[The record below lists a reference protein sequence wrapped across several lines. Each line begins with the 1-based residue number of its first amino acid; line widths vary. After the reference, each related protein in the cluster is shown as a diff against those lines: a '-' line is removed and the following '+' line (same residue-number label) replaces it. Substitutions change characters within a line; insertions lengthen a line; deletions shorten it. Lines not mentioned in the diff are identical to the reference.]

1 MHQQLQACSTS
12 AAAQGNLRLLMNALM
27 NNSITCERSGL
38 GAQFFAWRFIEVVLY
53 MGLVHN
59 TSGGAKILTKCFLT
73 RSEKVGF
80 LLLKADLEQ
89 TTAEIRKT
97 NYQFLYKISRAS

>member
-1 MHQQLQACSTS
+1 
-12 AAAQGNLRLLMNALM
+12 MNALM

-89 TTAEIRKT
+89 TTTEIRKT

>member
-1 MHQQLQACSTS
+1 M
-12 AAAQGNLRLLMNALM
+12 
-27 NNSITCERSGL
+27 
-38 GAQFFAWRFIEVVLY
+38 GAQFLAWRFIKVVLY

-59 TSGGAKILTKCFLT
+59 TSGGAKIMTKCFLN
-73 RSEKVGF
+73 RSEKLGF
-80 LLLKADLEQ
+80 FFLKADLEQ

>member
-1 MHQQLQACSTS
+1 MS
-12 AAAQGNLRLLMNALM
+12 AAAQGNLQLLINALM

-38 GAQFFAWRFIEVVLY
+38 GAQFFAWRFIKVVPY

>member
-1 MHQQLQACSTS
+1 
-12 AAAQGNLRLLMNALM
+12 
-27 NNSITCERSGL
+27 
-38 GAQFFAWRFIEVVLY
+38 